1 MLVDLPCY
9 DEEAIVSVPADQ
21 PLNKNKEA
29 LMRRLG
35 KDEVGLLDLFFF
47 ELGNPCLSASRSRTL
62 VSS

>member
-21 PLNKNKEA
+21 PLNKNTGKEA

-35 KDEVGLLDLFFF
+35 K
-47 ELGNPCLSASRSRTL
+47 A
-62 VSS
+62 